1 MATAAAKPEVFTRK
15 SSGLV
20 RVMSPY
26 SAFVY
31 NILTMG
37 LIFPWTY
44 LWAPGALPGGRLV
57 WGILLAMIFEI
68 PIALSY
74 VWLSTALP
82 RSGGDYVF
90 QSRVFGGGIGF
101 SVVMSGFVI
110 WILQWV
116 ALSGWLLSYL
126 GFASLFLG
134 LGGTMGNPT
143 LTSIGVWFT
152 TPWAII
158 IVSVLN
164 ALLAMLLLVSGFKN
178 YVKFQYVMWYAT
190 LLSFGLMLYL
200 FFTATPEAF
209 AQKLDAFVVAS
220 GGAPNFYETALAAAK
235 AANIDLNPPFSLLAT
250 VLVAPIAWTSLQWAT
265 YSAQQNGEIKGA
277 RSFQNQL
284 VIILGS
290 LIATG
295 LLLAILA
302 AAFEH
307 AIGTDFL
314 YVAGAG
320 YWAGLEQGKFNGV
333 FLWPNIVANA
343 LAGNPI
349 IVVIIALGY
358 ILNAFQIVNNCY
370 IGMTR
375 VMVAMSLDR
384 LLPEWVSRVS
394 DRLHT
399 PVNAHLAYFLASIPV
414 ILVYNLWGQWTAL
427 TLGVTFACGYVFV
440 VTALAGA
447 LMPYRAKAL
456 YDASPGAAY
465 KLGNI
470 PLVTI
475 FGFIGAI
482 VGGVMVLM
490 FMFYSALGLTSI
502 LAYQVVFGVLAVSII
517 WYFLAKMIQRSRGI
531 NVDFA
536 FKEIPRSRRFGRSL
550 EFGGPLWA
558 STISRGSD
566 AARNCR
572 CTLPPIPYDHDA
584 WIARSLRITGRRW
597 WIARRLK
604 SRPVVFLMSWAKP
617 ASLYAWWDRWP
628 SCGAVRTMPPSP
640 ASTGSIAT

>member
-1 MATAAAKPEVFTRK
+1 MAVAAAKPEVFTRK

-26 SAFVY
+26 SAFIY

-68 PIALSY
+68 PIALTY

-90 QSRVFGGGIGF
+90 QSRVFGGGVGF
-101 SVVMSGFVI
+101 AVVMSGFVI

-143 LTSIGVWFT
+143 LTGIGVWFT

-158 IVSVLN
+158 IVSILN

-200 FFTATPEAF
+200 FFTATPETF

-220 GGAPNFYETALAAAK
+220 GGAPNFYEAAIAAAK
-235 AANIDLNPPFSLLAT
+235 GANIDLNPPFSLLAT
-250 VLVAPIAWTSLQWAT
+250 LLVAPIAWTSLQWAT
-265 YSAQQNGEIKGA
+265 YSAEQNGEIKGA
-277 RSFQNQL
+277 RSFQNQII
-284 VIILGS
+284 IILGS

-295 LLLAILA
+295 VLLAILA

-320 YWAGLEQGKFNGV
+320 YWAGLDAGKFNGV
-333 FLWPNIVANA
+333 FLWPNIVAMA
-343 LAGNPI
+343 LAGSPI
-349 IVVIIALGY
+349 IVVLIAFGY
-358 ILNAFQIVNNCY
+358 ILNAYQIVNNCY

-394 DRLHT
+394 DKFHT
-399 PVNAHLAYFLASIPV
+399 PVNAHLVYFLASIPV

-440 VTALAGA
+440 ITALAGA

-456 YDASPGAAY
+456 YDASPGAVY

-475 FGFIGAI
+475 FGLIGAI
-482 VGGVMVLM
+482 VGAVMVLM
-490 FMFYSALGLTSI
+490 FMFYSALGLTSV
-502 LAYQVVFGVLAVSII
+502 LAYQVVFGVLAVSIV
-517 WYFLAKMIQRSRGI
+517 WYFLAKMVQRSRGI
-531 NVDFA
+531 NVDYA
-536 FKEIPRSRRFGRSL
+536 FKEIPP
-550 EFGGPLWA
+550 E
-558 STISRGSD
+558 
-566 AARNCR
+566 
-572 CTLPPIPYDHDA
+572 
-584 WIARSLRITGRRW
+584 
-597 WIARRLK
+597 
-604 SRPVVFLMSWAKP
+604 
-617 ASLYAWWDRWP
+617 
-628 SCGAVRTMPPSP
+628 
-640 ASTGSIAT
+640 

>member
-1 MATAAAKPEVFTRK
+1 MATAAAKPEIFTRK

-26 SAFVY
+26 SAFIY

-68 PIALSY
+68 PIALTY

-90 QSRVFGGGIGF
+90 QSRVFGGGVGF
-101 SVVMSGFVI
+101 SIVMSGFVI

-116 ALSGWLLSYL
+116 ALSGWLLAYL
-126 GFASLFLG
+126 GFAPLFLG
-134 LGGTMGNPT
+134 LGGTMGNPA

-152 TPWAII
+152 TPWGII

-178 YVKFQYVMWYAT
+178 YVRFQYVMWYAT
-190 LLSFGLMLYL
+190 LLAFGLMLYL
-200 FFTATPEAF
+200 FFSATPETF

-220 GGAPNFYETALAAAK
+220 GGAPSFYETAISAAK

-250 VLVAPIAWTSLQWAT
+250 LLVAPIAWTSLQWAS
-265 YSAQQNGEIKGA
+265 YSAEQNGEIKGA
-277 RSFQNQL
+277 RSFNNQL
-284 VIILGS
+284 IIILGS

-295 LLLAILA
+295 LLLAVLA

-307 AIGTDFL
+307 AIGTNFL

-320 YWAGLEQGKFNGV
+320 YWSGLDAGKFNGV
-333 FLWPNIVANA
+333 YLWPNIVAMA

-349 IVVIIALGY
+349 IVVLIALGY
-358 ILNAFQIVNNCY
+358 ILNSFQIVNNCY

-384 LLPEWVSRVS
+384 LLPEWLSRVS

-399 PVNAHLAYFLASIPV
+399 PVNAHLAYFVASIPV
-414 ILVYNLWGQWTAL
+414 ILVYNLWGSWTAL

-440 VTALAGA
+440 ITALAGA

-475 FGFIGAI
+475 LGGIGFI

-490 FMFYSALGLTSI
+490 FMFYSALGLTSV
-502 LAYQVVFGVLAVSII
+502 LAYQVVFGILAVSII
-517 WYFLAKMIQRSRGI
+517 WYFVTKMVQRSRGI

-536 FKEIPRSRRFGRSL
+536 FKEIPP
-550 EFGGPLWA
+550 E
-558 STISRGSD
+558 
-566 AARNCR
+566 
-572 CTLPPIPYDHDA
+572 
-584 WIARSLRITGRRW
+584 
-597 WIARRLK
+597 
-604 SRPVVFLMSWAKP
+604 
-617 ASLYAWWDRWP
+617 
-628 SCGAVRTMPPSP
+628 
-640 ASTGSIAT
+640 